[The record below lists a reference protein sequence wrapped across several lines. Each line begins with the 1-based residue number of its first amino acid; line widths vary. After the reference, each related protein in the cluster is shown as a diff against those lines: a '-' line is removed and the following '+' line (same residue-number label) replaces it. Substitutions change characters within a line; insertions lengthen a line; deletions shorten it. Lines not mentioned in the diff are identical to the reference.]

1 MAPPPRD
8 RAAGPSR
15 RFALLALLAG
25 LLELVALAAWQRNG
39 YWSVSDGAYAETAR
53 ELLRG
58 VRLYTGV
65 AAAQPPPVYLLG
77 ALALWIDDG
86 LGALRAVL
94 AAVDLAT
101 AWLVGVCVWRMTGRR
116 GLALAAGLAA
126 PLVPIS
132 LHEHAAL
139 TPETLA
145 APLLMLAALWC
156 ARPRRAVY
164 GGIAAAGAVACKLAF
179 VLPAGL
185 IVLAAGGAAAGRRR
199 AAAGFVGAGALLAA
213 AGGLVFG
220 GGLWRGAVRAQL
232 EVGRASL
239 HYAGG
244 LITQGLWNE
253 LGLLAGAAAAL
264 VLARRARDPAL
275 LRTVAA
281 AGLGGVLLLASLLKH
296 GSYLNVLAVADPPL
310 VALAACGALWSWER
324 VGARAVVLAAA
335 ALLAGQ
341 SISLLLRPDHAV
353 LARRPLARSGLQR
366 ARSPALVD
374 RAVRAAR
381 RCPPGEA
388 YSGDAY
394 IAFLADR
401 RMPGDQPDLFITAN
415 APVDAGFARR
425 AEADRPRCP

>member
-1 MAPPPRD
+1 MAPRPRD
-8 RAAGPSR
+8 RAAGLTR

-25 LLELVALAAWQRNG
+25 LLELAALAAWQRNG
-39 YWSVSDGAYAETAR
+39 YWSVSDGVYAETAR
-53 ELLRG
+53 ELLHG
-58 VRLYTGV
+58 VRLYAGV

-77 ALALWIDDG
+77 ALVLWVHDG
-86 LGALRAVL
+86 VGALRAVL

-101 AWLVGVCVWRMTGRR
+101 AGLVGLCVWRMAGRR

-139 TPETLA
+139 TPETLG
-145 APLLMLAALWC
+145 APLLMLAALWS
-156 ARPRRAVY
+156 ARPERAVR
-164 GGIAAAGAVACKLAF
+164 GGLAGAVAVACKLAF

-185 IVLAAGGAAAGRRR
+185 IVVAAVARRR
-199 AAAGFVGAGALLAA
+199 AVAGLVAGGALLAL

-232 EVGRASL
+232 EVGRASVS
-239 HYAGG
+239 YAAG
-244 LITQGLWNE
+244 LIGQGVWNE
-253 LGLLAGAAAAL
+253 LGLLVAAAAAL
-264 VLARRARDPAL
+264 LLARQARDPAL
-275 LRTVAA
+275 VRTVAA
-281 AGLGGVLLLASLLKH
+281 AAAGGVLLLGSVVKH
-296 GSYLNVLAVADPPL
+296 GSYVNVLAVADPPL
-310 VALAACGALWSWER
+310 VALAACGGLWAWER

-335 ALLAGQ
+335 ALVAAQ
-341 SISLLLRPDHAV
+341 SISLLVSPDHAV

-366 ARSPALVD
+366 ALAPGLVD

-381 RCPPGEA
+381 RCPAGAA
-388 YSGDAY
+388 YSGGAY

>member
-1 MAPPPRD
+1 MTVAPRPRD
-8 RAAGPSR
+8 RDAGLTRP
-15 RFALLALLAG
+15 FAFLALLAG
-25 LLELVALAAWQRNG
+25 LLELAALAAWQRNG

-53 ELLRG
+53 ELLDG
-58 VRLYTGV
+58 VGLYTGV
-65 AAAQPPPVYLLG
+65 AAAQPPPVYLIG
-77 ALALWIDDG
+77 ALVLWIHDG
-86 LGALRAVL
+86 VGALRAAL

-101 AWLVGVCVWRMTGRR
+101 AWLVGLCVWRLAGRR
-116 GLALAAGLAA
+116 GVALAAGLAA

-145 APLLMLAALWC
+145 APLLMLAALWS
-156 ARPRRAVY
+156 ARPERAVRA
-164 GGIAAAGAVACKLAF
+164 GVAGAAAIACKLAF

-185 IVLAAGGAAAGRRR
+185 IVLAAVTRRRAVAGLLGGAA
-199 AAAGFVGAGALLAA
+199 LLAVLS
-213 AGGLVFG
+213 GLVFG

-239 HYAGG
+239 SYAGG

-253 LGLLAGAAAAL
+253 LGLLIGAAAAL
-264 VLARRARDPAL
+264 LLARCTRDPAL

-281 AGLGGVLLLASLLKH
+281 AALGAVVLLGSLLKH
-296 GSYLNVLAVADPPL
+296 GSYVNVLAVADPPL
-310 VALAACGALWSWER
+310 VALAACGGLWAWER
-324 VGARAVVLAAA
+324 VGSRAVVVAAA
-335 ALLAGQ
+335 ALVAVQ
-341 SISLLLRPDHAV
+341 STSLLLSPDHAV

-366 ARSPALVD
+366 ALAPALVD

-381 RCPPGEA
+381 RCPPGVA

-401 RMPGDQPDLFITAN
+401 RMPGAQPDLFITAN